1 MSGEDLTLDVTRQ
14 GVVTC
19 VDASKSLLQEDDLV
33 MKVCEVPWDL
43 SLLESLRGGSKSV
56 NVQRITLYVHEK
68 VPKLKKKRSL
78 PTYVSWQGKKLVL
91 RVRYDNDEHILALG
105 FPEDEAE
112 SMSVLAKAWLA
123 KSHQFKKAQEVP
135 DTEYK
140 PGSSRSL
147 PTYVSWDKKKLVL
160 RVVFDDNEHIL
171 ARGFPEDEAESMSVL
186 AKAWLAKS
194 HLSEKAQ
201 EVPDTEYKPGPPRKK
216 RKREQAPQAV

>member
-1 MSGEDLTLDVTRQ
+1 MSGEDLTLDVNRQ

-43 SLLESLRGGSKSV
+43 SLLERLRGGSKSV
-56 NVQRITLYVHEK
+56 LVQRITLYVHEK

-78 PTYVSWQGKKLVL
+78 PTYVSLRQEKLVL
-91 RVRYDNDEHILALG
+91 RVKYDGD
-105 FPEDEAE
+105 
-112 SMSVLAKAWLA
+112 
-123 KSHQFKKAQEVP
+123 
-135 DTEYK
+135 
-140 PGSSRSL
+140 
-147 PTYVSWDKKKLVL
+147 
-160 RVVFDDNEHIL
+160 EHIL

-186 AKAWLAKS
+186 AKVWLAKS